1 METRLTRRSW
11 LLAAGSAA
19 LLPGVA
25 AAADA
30 EKRGVGKSLQGAFM
44 ILSTPYTSSKAVD
57 YDDLAGEVDF
67 LVRCGVQGLVWP
79 QNASEQSKLTKEE
92 RLRGMDV
99 IARAAK
105 GKSPALV
112 LGVQANDTAEML
124 EYARHAETLAPDAVI
139 AIPPTKA
146 SSLDD
151 YREYYRALCKIAKR
165 PVFIQTSG
173 GARGL
178 VASVDLILELAREF
192 PNFGYIKEEHDPVIP
207 RMREEIAH
215 RPDPIKRVFCANRGT
230 GFLYEMRNGSD
241 GTIIGGVPYAE
252 VFAKLWNLQQEKKFE
267 EQREIFSKLLLM
279 LNLDD
284 RIPGVR
290 PYILKKRG
298 IFKTTVTRE
307 SDHMLTP
314 EAIAE
319 IEYNFAALKPYL
331 IKG

>member
-1 METRLTRRSW
+1 METRLTRRNW

-19 LLPGVA
+19 LMPGAVK
-25 AAADA
+25 AADA
-30 EKRGVGKSLQGAFM
+30 DKRSAGKSLQGAFM
-44 ILSTPYTSSKAVD
+44 ILSTPYTSSKSVD

-79 QNASEQSKLTKEE
+79 QNASEQSKLTKDE

-99 IARAAK
+99 IARGAK
-105 GKSPALV
+105 GKPPALV
-112 LGVQANDTAEML
+112 LGVQGNDIAEML
-124 EYARHAETLAPDAVI
+124 EYARHAETLEPDAVI

-151 YREYYRALCKIAKR
+151 YREYYRALCKTAKR

-173 GARGL
+173 GARDL
-178 VASVDLILELAREF
+178 VASVDFIVELAREF
-192 PNFGYIKEEHDPVIP
+192 PNFGYIKEEHAPVIP

-215 RPDPIKRVFCANRGT
+215 RPDPIKRVFCANRGA
-230 GFLYEMRNGSD
+230 GFLYELRNGSD

-252 VFAKLWNLQQEKKFE
+252 VFAKLWNLEQDKKFE

-284 RIPGVR
+284 RVPGVR

-307 SDHMLTP
+307 ANHTLTP

-319 IEYNFAALKPYL
+319 IEYNFAGLKPYL
-331 IKG
+331 LKG

>member
-1 METRLTRRSW
+1 METRLTRRNW

-30 EKRGVGKSLQGAFM
+30 EKRVVGKSLQGAFM

-105 GKSPALV
+105 GKTPALV

-252 VFAKLWNLQQEKKFE
+252 VFGKLWNLQQEKKFE

-307 SDHMLTP
+307 GDHTLTP

>member
-1 METRLTRRSW
+1 MEKCLTRRDL

-19 LLPGVA
+19 LMPAVA
-25 AAADA
+25 AAADS
-30 EKRGVGKSLQGAFM
+30 EKRGTGKSLQGAFM
-44 ILSTPYTSSKAVD
+44 ILSTPYTSSRAVD

-67 LVRCGVQGLVWP
+67 LARCGVQGLVWP
-79 QNASEQSKLTKEE
+79 QNASEQSKLSKEE

-105 GKSPALV
+105 GKPPVLV
-112 LGVQANDTAEML
+112 LGVQGNDTSEML

-139 AIPPTKA
+139 AIPATKA
-146 SSLDD
+146 NSLDD
-151 YREYYRALCKIAKR
+151 YREYYRALCRIAKR

-173 GARGL
+173 GAPDL
-178 VASVDLILELAREF
+178 VASVDFILDLAREF

-215 RPDPIKRVFCANRGT
+215 RPNPIKRVFCANRGA
-230 GFLYEMRNGSD
+230 GFLYELRNGSD

-279 LNLDD
+279 LNLDE
-284 RIPGVR
+284 RVPGVR

-298 IFKTTVTRE
+298 IFKTTITRE
-307 SDHMLTP
+307 TEHALTP

-319 IEYNFAALKPYL
+319 IEYNFAGLKPYL

>member
-1 METRLTRRSW
+1 MENHFTRRNW

-19 LLPGVA
+19 PSPAVA
-25 AAADA
+25 TAADA
-30 EKRGVGKSLQGAFM
+30 EKKGAGRSLRGAFM
-44 ILSTPYTSSKAVD
+44 ILSTPYTRRKAVD

-67 LVRCGVQGLVWP
+67 LVRSGVQGLVWP
-79 QNASEQSKLTKEE
+79 QNASEQSKLSKDE
-92 RLRGMDV
+92 RMRGMDV
-99 IARAAK
+99 IARAAR
-105 GKSPALV
+105 GKPPALV
-112 LGVQANDTAEML
+112 LGVQGHDTTEML
-124 EYARHAETLAPDAVI
+124 EYARHAESLAPDAVI

-151 YREYYRALCKIAKR
+151 YREYYRALCKATKR

-173 GARGL
+173 GAPGL
-178 VASVDLILELAREF
+178 VASVDLILDLSREF

-215 RPDPIKRVFCANRGT
+215 RPDPIKRVFCANRGA
-230 GFLYEMRNGSD
+230 GFLYEMRLGLD

-279 LNLDD
+279 LNLDG

-290 PYILKKRG
+290 PDILKKRG

-307 SDHMLTP
+307 GDQALTP

-319 IEYNFAALKPYL
+319 IESNFAGLKPYL
-331 IKG
+331 MKG

>member
-1 METRLTRRSW
+1 MENHFTRRNW

-19 LLPGVA
+19 LLPTVA

-30 EKRGVGKSLQGAFM
+30 EKKGAGRSLRGAFM
-44 ILSTPYTSSKAVD
+44 ILSTPYTSSNAVD

-79 QNASEQSKLTKEE
+79 QNASEQSKLSKDE
-92 RLRGMDV
+92 RMRGMDV

-105 GKSPALV
+105 GKPPALV
-112 LGVQANDTAEML
+112 LGVQGHDTAEML

-146 SSLDD
+146 SSLDH
-151 YREYYRALCKIAKR
+151 YREYYRALCKVAKR

-173 GARGL
+173 GAPGL
-178 VASVDLILELAREF
+178 VASVDLILDLSREF

-215 RPDPIKRVFCANRGT
+215 RPAPIKRVFCANRGA
-230 GFLYEMRNGSD
+230 GFLYEMRLGSD

-279 LNLDD
+279 LNLDG

-290 PYILKKRG
+290 PYILQKRG
-298 IFKTTVTRE
+298 IFKTMVTRE
-307 SDHMLTP
+307 GDHGLTP

-319 IEYNFAALKPYL
+319 IESNFAALKPYL
-331 IKG
+331 MKG